1 MTQPSH
7 IYSSIPT
14 VSSSLASVRCNSITL
29 TYISPSGH
37 VENIDS
43 SFGFNQN
50 RSLLPHQVMV
60 IRSNSI
66 SNTLPPRKSH
76 KRTNTDIIKT
86 NLMTPP
92 SYPGSSYTKLLAAL
106 HLVPTNPPHKFTG
119 DERNFENLGGEKC
132 KDSNTKMTKG
142 VDGLTF
148 PMSRESESAS
158 RLKTFISD
166 MLPRFTDDYSD
177 DLSEYVTVLVC
188 NGKNQRQVSEDL
200 EAFLREQS
208 WKFVTCLWELLVN
221 YFSQSNSASGPKTAV
236 DFGFHDTLIEQGLS
250 SRNHGDYDREA
261 ADGTNSM
268 NEQLISVTAPI
279 EDTEAP
285 VSPKVEKMKMLRQ
298 ELIDSP
304 CTRARRKKKEDW
316 NSSGY
321 SRKILRSVIV
331 SATKQPCDRNPA
343 KYEKSMNERSRIL
356 KKRPY
361 LPERELD
368 SQFVPIG
375 RAVSPHQ
382 EMAPHV
388 SVWDRLGRASS
399 KRVLDSESR
408 TLSKFGIKAHE
419 NKVLQQHGQVFPEV
433 YSEQHSEIFQRE
445 VPAVGYRHRVS
456 QSDEAR
462 KPESGIITS
471 TEPHIAYNLN
481 RKRRYSVV
489 NPNSGEFSS
498 VLQYKQAEEDVE
510 MPSLLSYQSPKP
522 DIFAEIKNV
531 KEKMQE
537 LELRIFQSKQLKK
550 QKVEELKPSPQS
562 GESQYQQDV
571 TESRIIHVT
580 NVYYAAKKEA
590 ISMLFSSK
598 CGAVENV
605 TIVTDPVTQHPKG
618 TAFVTFAAKESVNQ
632 AIALSGTMFYSRP
645 IKVQRHVIASGVV
658 SLSAPQIVTAS

>member
-1 MTQPSH
+1 
-7 IYSSIPT
+7 
-14 VSSSLASVRCNSITL
+14 
-29 TYISPSGH
+29 
-37 VENIDS
+37 
-43 SFGFNQN
+43 
-50 RSLLPHQVMV
+50 
-60 IRSNSI
+60 
-66 SNTLPPRKSH
+66 
-76 KRTNTDIIKT
+76 
-86 NLMTPP
+86 
-92 SYPGSSYTKLLAAL
+92 
-106 HLVPTNPPHKFTG
+106 
-119 DERNFENLGGEKC
+119 
-132 KDSNTKMTKG
+132 MTK
-142 VDGLTF
+142 DGLTF
-148 PMSRESESAS
+148 RMSRESESAS
-158 RLKTFISD
+158 RLKFFISD

-177 DLSEYVTVLVC
+177 DLAEYVTVLVC

-221 YFSQSNSASGPKTAV
+221 YFSQINSASGPKTAV
-236 DFGFHDTLIEQGLS
+236 DFGVNDTLIEQGLS
-250 SRNHGDYDREA
+250 SKKHDDYDCKA
-261 ADGTNSM
+261 AGATNSM

-279 EDTEAP
+279 EDIEAP
-285 VSPKVEKMKMLRQ
+285 VSPKVEKMKVLRQ

-304 CTRARRKKKEDW
+304 CRRAQRRKKEDW

-331 SATKQPCDRNPA
+331 SATRQPCDRNPA

-356 KKRPY
+356 KKHPY

-375 RAVSPHQ
+375 RAVSARYHDASPHQ
-382 EMAPHV
+382 ETAPHV

-408 TLSKFGIKAHE
+408 TLSKSDIKAHE
-419 NKVLQQHGQVFPEV
+419 NKGVQQHGPVFPEV

-456 QSDEAR
+456 QSDKAR

-481 RKRRYSVV
+481 RKRRYGIV

-510 MPSLLSYQSPKP
+510 KPSLLSYQSTKP
-522 DIFAEIKNV
+522 DIFSEIKNV

-537 LELRIFQSKQLKK
+537 LELRIIQSKQLKK
-550 QKVEELKPSPQS
+550 QKIEELKPSPQS

-580 NVYYAAKKEA
+580 NVNYAAKKEA
-590 ISMLFSSK
+590 ISMFFSSK

-605 TIVTDPVTQHPKG
+605 TIVTDPVTRHPKG
-618 TAFVTFAAKESVNQ
+618 SAFVTFATKESVNQ

-645 IKVQRHVIASGVV
+645 IKVGRHMIASGVV
-658 SLSAPQIVTAS
+658 SAPQIVTGS